1 MFDELRQ
8 QLDARGILRAA
19 VILPGDDVQPVE
31 GALEIRALDGG
42 FELAT
47 LDYGR
52 AAPLARDDTEA
63 GIARLLLEYVDR
75 PLPAPR
81 AMPLAEFEQLAAA
94 AAGHYAELRERLAG
108 GTLLITLPPQLAL
121 DRIGALDGVLLFPAG
136 TSVEARALPPTA
148 LVDGAEL
155 YRFVTSGDVLV
166 RADLV
171 QPWFGQ
177 PGGALRFALAE
188 DFRGIRDLVVAGAL
202 ERIELA

>member
-19 VILPGDDVQPVE
+19 VVLPGDDVRPVE

-52 AAPLARDDTEA
+52 AVPLARDDSEA
-63 GIARLLLEYVDR
+63 GIGRLLLEYLDR
-75 PLPAPR
+75 PLPA
-81 AMPLAEFEQLAAA
+81 ASTMPVAAFEQLAAA
-94 AAGHYAELRERLAG
+94 SAGHYAELRDRLAG
-108 GTLLITLPPQLAL
+108 GSLLITLPPQLAL

-148 LVDGAEL
+148 LAEGAEL
-155 YRFVTSGDVLV
+155 HRFVTAGDVLV
-166 RADLV
+166 RADV
-171 QPWFGQ
+171 VPPWFGQ

-188 DFRGIRDLVVAGAL
+188 DFRGVRDLVVAGAL
-202 ERIELA
+202 ERVVAS

>member
-1 MFDELRQ
+1 MFDQLRQ
-8 QLDARGILRAA
+8 QLDARGIPKNA
-19 VILPGDDVQPVE
+19 VVLPGDEVRPLE
-31 GALEIRALDGG
+31 GALEVLATDGG

-52 AAPLARDDTEA
+52 AAPLARDDTAA
-63 GIARLLLEYVDR
+63 GIARLLLAYVDR

-81 AMPLAEFEQLAAA
+81 TLPVAEFEALATA
-94 AAGHYAELRERLAG
+94 AAGHYAELRTRLAEG
-108 GTLLITLPPQLAL
+108 DLLITLPPELAL

-155 YRFVTSGDVLV
+155 HRFVTAGDVLV
-166 RADLV
+166 HADLV

-177 PGGALRFALAE
+177 PGGALRFTLAE
-188 DFRGIRDLVVAGAL
+188 DFRGVRDLVVAGAL
-202 ERIELA
+202 ERVTLA

>member
-8 QLDARGILRAA
+8 QLDERGILRAA
-19 VILPGDDVQPVE
+19 VVLPGDDVRPLE
-31 GALEIRALDGG
+31 GALEIRAADGG

-52 AAPLARDDTEA
+52 SSPLARDDSES
-63 GIARLLLEYVDR
+63 GIARLLLEYLDR

-81 AMPLAEFEQLAAA
+81 TLSVSQFEALAAA
-94 AAGHYAELRERLAG
+94 AAGHYAELRERLVEG
-108 GTLLITLPPQLAL
+108 SLLITLPSELAL

-155 YRFVTSGDVLV
+155 HRFVTAGDVLV

-177 PGGALRFALAE
+177 PGGALRFRLAE
-188 DFRGIRDLVVAGAL
+188 DFRGVRDLVVSGAL
-202 ERIELA
+202 ERVAVA